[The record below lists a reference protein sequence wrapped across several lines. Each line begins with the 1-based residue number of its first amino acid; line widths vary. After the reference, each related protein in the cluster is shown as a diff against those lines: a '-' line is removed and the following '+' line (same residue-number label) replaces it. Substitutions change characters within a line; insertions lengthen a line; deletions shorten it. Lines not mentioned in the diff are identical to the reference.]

1 MYMWTN
7 RFPAEAFEGY
17 EDLIQDPR
25 KIKSEVMGEA
35 YGMFEPFIKSDGK
48 IKPQCYGDA
57 CSVCFQ
63 NQYCHDF
70 LKNIDTKALETYSQ
84 DTMFLLNGEEFPSD
98 VFTKYG
104 ETKDDFMQFLQE
116 KKDSG
121 KQLINVPKCL

>member
-1 MYMWTN
+1 MWTN

-35 YGMFEPFIKSDGK
+35 YSMFEPFVKSDGK
-48 IKPQCYGDA
+48 LKPQCYGEA

-70 LKNIDTKALETYSQ
+70 IKHIHTKSISKNNETFILS
-84 DTMFLLNGEEFPSD
+84 
-98 VFTKYG
+98 
-104 ETKDDFMQFLQE
+104 
-116 KKDSG
+116 
-121 KQLINVPKCL
+121 